1 MNKLQLSLVA
11 AVKLSFLIFCFFLL
25 VKKPQSKRKT
35 SKSEGLKD
43 YPADSPPFNR
53 CGSPPSD
60 SELEMK

>member
-11 AVKLSFLIFCFFLL
+11 AVKLSFLFFFNSLGNHSL
-25 VKKPQSKRKT
+25 KNP

-53 CGSPPSD
+53 CGPTPGD
-60 SELEMK
+60 SKPEAK